1 MEINTSTWMMIFF
14 ILSLVASIWK
24 IWAFLPNKAL
34 EDDDRTEASE
44 KELFSLMVKVIKSKK
59 GMLNEKELFS
69 LMKSD
74 KDFDSK
80 RYWRFNQNRL
90 NHLLQEYYIENQ
102 ETESIK
108 DIYKKNS

>member
-1 MEINTSTWMMIFF
+1 MEISTSTWMMIFF
-14 ILSLVASIWK
+14 IISLVASIWK

-44 KELFSLMVKVIKSKK
+44 KELLALMINIIKSKR
-59 GMLNEKELFS
+59 GMINEKELFS

-74 KDFDSK
+74 ETFDTK

-102 ETESIK
+102 ETDSIQA
-108 DIYKKNS
+108 IYKKNS